1 MEQYFAFWSFF
12 FSKQLHGPSFQT
24 RNQMPG
30 EFSVPAPAALIWPL
44 TPLKT
49 LKSPVVQSSWGMLTG
64 SRWQEVLRWSLEVI
78 LWQNNLPNA
87 RAHHCLKVDPLWNI
101 QLIRTSMRISLA
113 WTLVTLQRLG
123 NPELTQ
129 NPLPTLCVLAFDTDW
144 YWLWF
149 FPQLVKVFCW
159 EPAAARARFT
169 GRPGQPK
176 PVSE

>member
-101 QLIRTSMRISLA
+101 QLNQDIHEDFPCLDFGHSSEAWESRAHSESSPNSLC
-113 WTLVTLQRLG
+113 LG
-123 NPELTQ
+123 LWHWLILTMV
-129 NPLPTLCVLAFDTDW
+129 LPTA
-144 YWLWF
+144 
-149 FPQLVKVFCW
+149 
-159 EPAAARARFT
+159 
-169 GRPGQPK
+169 G
-176 PVSE
+176 